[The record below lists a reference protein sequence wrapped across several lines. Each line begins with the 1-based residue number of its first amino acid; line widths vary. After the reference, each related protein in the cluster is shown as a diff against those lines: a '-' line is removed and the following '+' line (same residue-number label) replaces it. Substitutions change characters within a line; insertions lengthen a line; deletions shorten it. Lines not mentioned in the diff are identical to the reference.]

1 MTDSIQQDPI
11 PDPPRLRSPVP
22 AYSPKRRTALIL
34 TGTGTEGAYHAGV
47 LRALREAG
55 VRIDLVA
62 GHGIGTLG
70 AMFEAVDGASRLWD
84 EKGFWRS
91 PGIQALYPWRGLAR
105 VSVAALGVS
114 LGVVLVP
121 IGTVALGLVVYPID
135 FVLRIVGLSGATSL
149 VTAYLRLTQWAF
161 SPAVLPTWL
170 PRIVVVILGLV
181 VLLAVVTAWVGRTP
195 RRRRGGFWWEAVG
208 PPLSSAEAAGRCWGV
223 LWDLL
228 RGAARLKQPPNAEL
242 SRRFVELVGENLG
255 QPGFRE
261 LLIGVH
267 DLDARRDLV
276 FALVSQSRRSM
287 LVRRPTNE
295 AAEERLA
302 EVFDL
307 SGLAKEYLPAAL
319 AGALCI
325 PLATGPGLLRFVADA
340 YWRGEA
346 HRLCDRPAIV
356 TRLLNE
362 VMQLGA
368 EQVLIVSAAP
378 MSPGPHQLV
387 PGRVDGRGRL
397 GEYLQSAEAAAV
409 RDATRLAE
417 AGLGLILTIR
427 PDHNPIGPFDFRG
440 AIDTLSDRRQSLDEL
455 MSCGYEDAYRQFIEP
470 VVGASD
476 GV

>member
-1 MTDSIQQDPI
+1 MTDSNQLDPTSN
-11 PDPPRLRSPVP
+11 PPRFPSPIH

-34 TGTGTEGAYHAGV
+34 TGTGTAGAYHAGV

-70 AMFEAVDGASRLWD
+70 AMVEAVDGASRLWD

-91 PGIQALYPWRGLAR
+91 PGIQTLYPWRGLAR

-114 LGVVLVP
+114 LGIVLVP
-121 IGTVALGLVVYPID
+121 IGAIALGLIVYPLD
-135 FVLRIVGLSGATSL
+135 FVLRITGFSGATSL
-149 VTAYLRLTQWAF
+149 VTAYLRLTQSAF
-161 SPAVLPTWL
+161 SPAAFPTWL
-170 PRIVVVILGLV
+170 PRIVVLILGAV
-181 VLLAVVTAWVGRTP
+181 ALLAGVTAWAGRVP
-195 RRRRGGFWWEAVG
+195 RRRRGGFWWEVVG
-208 PPLSSAEAAGRCWGV
+208 PPLSSAEATGRCWAV
-223 LWDLL
+223 VWDLL
-228 RGAARLKQPPNAEL
+228 RGATRLKQPSRAEL
-242 SRRFVELVGENLG
+242 GRRYVELVSDNLG

-261 LLIGVH
+261 LLIAVH

-276 FALVSQSRRSM
+276 FALVAQSRRPI
-287 LVRRPTNE
+287 LIRRPTSE

-319 AGALCI
+319 AGALSI
-325 PLATGPGLLRFVADA
+325 PLATGVGLLRFVADA
-340 YWRGEA
+340 YWRGEV
-346 HRLCDRPAIV
+346 HRLCDRPAII

-362 VMQLGA
+362 VMQLGV
-368 EQVLIVSAAP
+368 EQVLVVSAAP

-387 PGRVDGRGRL
+387 PGRIDGRGRL

-417 AGLGLILTIR
+417 AGLALILTIR

-440 AIDTLSDRRQSLDEL
+440 AVDTLSDRRQSLDEL

-476 GV
+476 GA